1 MRRDVYSLVRF
12 FIMTLVSMG
21 VWIAIGLGVGF
32 VWHWLV
38 SSIDLGMDT
47 LTGVVA
53 LGGCFMWLSRISTS
67 EALYGDDAIELS
79 DSTSS
84 TTSRSEP
91 RPARRRHRR
100 RRS

>member
-1 MRRDVYSLVRF
+1 LNMGYRDTTRF

-32 VWHWLV
+32 VLHWLV
-38 SSIDLGMDT
+38 PSIDLGMGT
-47 LTGVVA
+47 LIGVVA
-53 LGGCFMWLSRISTS
+53 LGGCFMWLSRMSTL
-67 EALYGDDAIELS
+67 EALYGDDDIELS